1 MDTTPD
7 DEILLRVADHIAY
20 VTINRPAKA
29 NSMTPAMLTW
39 FQQFWRRVD
48 EDPQIRCVLITGS
61 GSKHFCTGA
70 DLSGVNE
77 RGGVG
82 VGLGRVSQD
91 VGLTSRHNGVWKPT
105 VCAVNGLV
113 TGGGLHFVVDADI
126 IVASTNAVFLDSHVN
141 VGMVGGPENVGLA
154 KRLPLGTALRMSLQG
169 RNFRLSA
176 QRAYQ
181 LGLVDEL
188 TEPDDLLPTAERI
201 ARDIT
206 QNSPHAVSLTQ
217 QAIWSSLEMPYTQA
231 VEYGFSLVKTQW
243 HHPDYTEGFR
253 AFAEKRAPQW
263 KTD

>member
-1 MDTTPD
+1 MDSTLD
-7 DEILLRVADHIAY
+7 DEVLLDVTDHVAY
-20 VTINRPAKA
+20 VTINRPDRA
-29 NSMTPAMLTW
+29 NSMTPSMLTW
-39 FQQFWRRVD
+39 FQDFWRRVAD
-48 EDPQIRCVLITGS
+48 DADIRCVVITGS
-61 GSKHFCTGA
+61 GPKHFCTGA
-70 DLSGVNE
+70 DLKGVNE

-91 VGLTSRHNGVWKPT
+91 IGLTARHHGVWKPT

-113 TGGGLHFVVDADI
+113 VGAGLD
-126 IVASTNAVFLDSHVN
+126 
-141 VGMVGGPENVGLA
+141 ENVGLA

-169 RNFRLSA
+169 RNFRLPA
-176 QRAYQ
+176 ERAYQ

-188 TEPDDLLPTAERI
+188 TEPDQLMTVAGQI

-206 QNSPHAVSLTQ
+206 ANSPHAVSLTQ
-217 QAIWSSLEMPYTQA
+217 QAVWSSLEMPYTQA

-253 AFAEKRAPQW
+253 AFAEKRPPRW